1 MHNPFLATRRFK
13 KVQISF
19 LNLLFAQGELT
30 SFHPKVTCSPSES
43 PDPEKSSVNT
53 VIFDGRRIIA
63 ASLASALHPL
73 ENNNAY
79 QLIPEKT
86 KYRIS

>member
-1 MHNPFLATRRFK
+1 MCNLFAVSFQLVMHAQSIHANRRFQK
-13 KVQISF
+13 ERMPFS
-19 LNLLFAQGELT
+19 NLLFSQGELT

-43 PDPEKSSVNT
+43 PDPEKSSVKT

-73 ENNNAY
+73 EN
-79 QLIPEKT
+79 K
-86 KYRIS
+86 